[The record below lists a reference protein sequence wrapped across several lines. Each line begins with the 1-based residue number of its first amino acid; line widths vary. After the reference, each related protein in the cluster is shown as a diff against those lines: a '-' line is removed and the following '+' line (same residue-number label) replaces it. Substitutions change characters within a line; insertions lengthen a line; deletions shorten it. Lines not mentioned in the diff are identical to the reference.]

1 MSESFYGTGRRKTS
15 TARVFLTPGS
25 GNIKINDRPL
35 DVFFGRK
42 TAQMIVR
49 QPLELTQSSDR
60 FDVNVTVSGGG
71 TTGQAGAIRHG
82 LTRAL
87 MKFDEALRSPL
98 RKAGFVTRDA
108 REVERKKV
116 GLRKARRAT
125 QYSKRSRTP
134 GNEQSLLGDRL
145 VVGLRTLTPPTGV
158 RIPLPQ
164 PKEYGP
170 LAGPIFLPGR
180 AGCRT
185 LFDRLFGLSGAHLPH
200 AGVVADQ

>member
-15 TARVFLTPGS
+15 TARVFLKPG
-25 GNIKINDRPL
+25 GGAINVNNRPL

-49 QPLELTQSSDR
+49 QPLELTSLTEK

-87 MKFDEALRSPL
+87 MQYDESLRAGL

-125 QYSKRSRTP
+125 QYSKR
-134 GNEQSLLGDRL
+134 
-145 VVGLRTLTPPTGV
+145 
-158 RIPLPQ
+158 
-164 PKEYGP
+164 
-170 LAGPIFLPGR
+170 
-180 AGCRT
+180 
-185 LFDRLFGLSGAHLPH
+185 
-200 AGVVADQ
+200 

>member
-1 MSESFYGTGRRKTS
+1 MSETFYGTGRRKTS
-15 TARVFLTPGS
+15 TARVFLKPG
-25 GNIKINDRPL
+25 GGDINVNDRPL
-35 DVFFGRK
+35 DIFFGRK

-49 QPLELTQSSDR
+49 QPLELTSMTDK

-87 MKFDEALRSPL
+87 MVYDESLRSSL

-125 QYSKRSRTP
+125 QYSKR
-134 GNEQSLLGDRL
+134 
-145 VVGLRTLTPPTGV
+145 
-158 RIPLPQ
+158 
-164 PKEYGP
+164 
-170 LAGPIFLPGR
+170 
-180 AGCRT
+180 
-185 LFDRLFGLSGAHLPH
+185 
-200 AGVVADQ
+200 